1 MHPINKIKK
10 NWLFY
15 ISPSSTS
22 NPQKMD
28 KVFTALSSWQLLTSN
43 NKTLKIT
50 VFKSKFHDLN
60 LFFL

>member
-28 KVFTALSSWQLLTSN
+28 KVFTALVVGSY
-43 NKTLKIT
+43 
-50 VFKSKFHDLN
+50 
-60 LFFL
+60 